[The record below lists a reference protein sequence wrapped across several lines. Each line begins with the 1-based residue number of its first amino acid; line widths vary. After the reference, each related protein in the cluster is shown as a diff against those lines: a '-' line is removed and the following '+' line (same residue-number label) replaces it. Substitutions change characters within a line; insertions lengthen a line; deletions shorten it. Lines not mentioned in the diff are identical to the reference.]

1 MKKVTLIGIL
11 LLLGAKAYNQ
21 TNTWLTI
28 DSCYSLA
35 KKNYPMIKQMA
46 LIEKTKEYSI
56 ANAAKGYLPQLHF
69 AGQATYQ
76 SEVTQ
81 LPISLPGV
89 AIQQLSKDQ
98 YRIYGEISQSLTD
111 PILIK
116 QQKEFIRAHS
126 AAEQEKL
133 EVEFYKLKERINQ
146 VYFGVLLIDAQLEQS
161 NLLKKD
167 IETGIK
173 KTNAAIANGTGLKSN
188 ADMLSAELL
197 KVEQRTTELKATRKG
212 FTDMLSLF
220 INQSLTEK
228 DMLQTPEIQTVSP
241 SIHRPELKLFDVQK
255 KSFDAQNKILLAKN
269 LPKLSLFF
277 QGGYGRPTL
286 NVLNNEFG
294 TYYIGGARFSWN
306 VTGFY
311 TYKKE
316 KQMQEIN
323 QHVIDVQKEVFLF
336 NTNMVLKQQNS
347 ELTKLSELMVS
358 DSQIITL
365 REKIKNTANAQLE
378 NGTITSLDYLHTLN
392 AEDQAK
398 QNLALHKIQFLLAQY
413 TYQTTS
419 GN

>member
-1 MKKVTLIGIL
+1 MKKVKLIGLL

-28 DSCYSLA
+28 DSCYSMA